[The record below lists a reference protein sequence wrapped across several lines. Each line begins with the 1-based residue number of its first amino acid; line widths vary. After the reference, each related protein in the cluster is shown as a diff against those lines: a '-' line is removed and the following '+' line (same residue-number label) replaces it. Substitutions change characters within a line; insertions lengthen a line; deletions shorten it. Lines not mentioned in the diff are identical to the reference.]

1 LEPDDDVEEEVD
13 EDEGGFFVS
22 AFLFVS
28 SAFLVAFLPFL
39 PSPVTQFFNFFI

>member
-1 LEPDDDVEEEVD
+1 LEPDDDVEVEVD
-13 EDEGGFFVS
+13 EGGGFFVS

-39 PSPVTQFFNFFI
+39 PSPVTQFF